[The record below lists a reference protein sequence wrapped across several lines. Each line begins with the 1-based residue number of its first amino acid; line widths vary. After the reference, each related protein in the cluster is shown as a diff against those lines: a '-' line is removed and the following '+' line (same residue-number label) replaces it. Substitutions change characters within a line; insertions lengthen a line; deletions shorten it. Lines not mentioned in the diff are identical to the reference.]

1 MAVEL
6 KVPSVGE
13 SVTEVQ
19 IGQWRKREGDR
30 VERDE
35 SVVEIESDKATVDLV
50 APSAGVVA
58 KTLKKQGETAA
69 VGETIGYL
77 NPSGEGS
84 TGDGRSQADGAGKAA
99 DSNVAVERHPGQTA
113 IGAVQPN
120 AAAATAAT
128 KPPPPGQ
135 AVKPPEKPTS
145 KTAPRIMPAAERL
158 LAEHGIDP
166 GSVQGTG
173 PGGRVLKEDV
183 QRRIDQGAPI
193 KQPSPPKVEQPPARR
208 PSEAVA
214 PPESRV
220 TATPPTPAAAPST
233 KLPAERTDLEI
244 GPRYLGEANREEE
257 FIVMSPIRR
266 RIAERLVE
274 AQHTAALLTTFNE
287 IDMTEVMALRAKFKD
302 VYQEKYGVKLGFMS
316 FFVKAAVDA
325 LKQFP
330 QVNAEIREPHVVYK
344 NYYDIGIAVGGG
356 KGLVV
361 PILRNAEFMSFAEI
375 ETTIGDFARRAADNK
390 IRLDELQGG
399 TFTISNGG
407 VYGSLLSTPIVNP
420 PQSAILG
427 LHAIQDRPVARNGQV
442 VIRPMMYVALTYDH
456 RIVDGREAVTFL
468 KRIKD
473 GIEDPTR
480 LLIEV

>member
-1 MAVEL
+1 MPVEL

-35 SVVEIESDKATVDLV
+35 SVVEIESDKATVDLL
-50 APSAGVVA
+50 APSAGTIA
-58 KTLKKQGETAA
+58 KMLKKQGETAA

-77 NPSGEGS
+77 NAAGETA
-84 TGDGRSQADGAGKAA
+84 TGDGQSQPAGAT
-99 DSNVAVERHPGQTA
+99 VAVERHPGQTA
-113 IGAVQPN
+113 IGSVQQSASSAQQPPVSQPSTPAKTTDQKKTDKP
-120 AAAATAAT
+120 AAKTAA
-128 KPPPPGQ
+128 
-135 AVKPPEKPTS
+135 
-145 KTAPRIMPAAERL
+145 RIMPAAERL
-158 LAEHGIDP
+158 MAQHGIEP

-183 QRRIDQGAPI
+183 QRRIDQGAQI
-193 KQPSPPKVEQPPARR
+193 KPPPDVRR

-214 PPESRV
+214 EPQSRV
-220 TATPPTPAAAPST
+220 TTAPLPAPAAPAT
-233 KLPAERTDLEI
+233 KLPAEKTDLQI
-244 GPRYLGEANREEE
+244 APKLLAEANREEE
-257 FIVMSPIRR
+257 FVVMSPIRR

-287 IDMTEVMALRAKFKD
+287 IDMGEVMALRAKFKE

-316 FFVKAAVDA
+316 FFVKAVVDA

-375 ETTIGDFARRAADNK
+375 ETTIGDFARRAGDNK

-427 LHAIQDRPVARNGQV
+427 LHAIQDRPVAREGQV

-456 RIVDGREAVTFL
+456 RIVDGREAVMFL